1 MKKAYIQNTSLI
13 VKADI
18 DLGEINQVIDVLQ
31 DIVGDESECNN
42 WEATTLLRK
51 FKALRR
57 EAVDDARR
65 DFESMFGR
73 V

>member
-1 MKKAYIQNTSLI
+1 MRKSYIQNTSLI

-31 DIVGDESECNN
+31 DIVGDEEECKN
-42 WEATTLLRK
+42 WEAMNILRK

-65 DFESMFGR
+65 DFENMFNR